1 MNPDYDPR
9 ALKWRVL
16 VAVIDGEFMD
26 DLQLERLSVR
36 ALSRTNTARPK
47 IMAVDCYANRNGVG
61 RRREHSYLHGIYSLG
76 GLQLHHQNFGI

>member
-9 ALKWRVL
+9 ALKWR

-47 IMAVDCYANRNGVG
+47 IMAVESTVMQT
-61 RRREHSYLHGIYSLG
+61 EME
-76 GLQLHHQNFGI
+76 

>member
-47 IMAVDCYANRNGVG
+47 IMAVESTVMQT
-61 RRREHSYLHGIYSLG
+61 EME
-76 GLQLHHQNFGI
+76 

>member
-9 ALKWRVL
+9 ALKWRVS
-16 VAVIDGEFMD
+16 VIDGEFMD

-47 IMAVDCYANRNGVG
+47 IMAVESTVMQT
-61 RRREHSYLHGIYSLG
+61 EME
-76 GLQLHHQNFGI
+76 